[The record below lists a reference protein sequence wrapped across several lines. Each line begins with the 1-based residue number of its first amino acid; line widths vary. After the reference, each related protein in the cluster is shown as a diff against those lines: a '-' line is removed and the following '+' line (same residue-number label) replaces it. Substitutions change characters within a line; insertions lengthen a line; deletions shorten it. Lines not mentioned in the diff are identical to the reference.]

1 MANFL
6 STFLQLNFPYLR
18 AKNLRA
24 NNLRAKTMKINQES
38 HSTHISQKFNQELE
52 EIRSQLLEMGGLVEQ
67 QIHDAIQS
75 LTEGDTQLA
84 KEVCEKDHQVNQLQL
99 DIDEQC
105 TKILA
110 RRQPAASDLRL
121 VLAVIR
127 ATADLERIGDE
138 SSKIAKATL
147 KLAEEGT
154 SPRGYIE
161 ARHLGNQV
169 RKMVQDALHAFAR
182 FDTAQA
188 LAVLHEDKNV
198 DLEYKTATRSL
209 ITFMMEDPRSI
220 SQVMNIMWVLRS
232 LERVGDHASNLAEYV
247 IYLVEGQDVRYT
259 KTEVI
264 EAALTRPK
272 HSQK

>member
-1 MANFL
+1 
-6 STFLQLNFPYLR
+6 
-18 AKNLRA
+18 
-24 NNLRAKTMKINQES
+24 MKISQES
-38 HSTHISQKFNQELE
+38 HTTHISQKFNEELE

-75 LTEGDTQLA
+75 LVDGDTRLA
-84 KEVCEKDHQVNQLQL
+84 SEVRKKDKLVNHLQL
-99 DIDEQC
+99 EIDEQC
-105 TKILA
+105 TQILA

-127 ATADLERIGDE
+127 ATSDLERIGDE

-161 ARHLGNQV
+161 ARHLGNHV
-169 RKMVQDALHAFAR
+169 RQMVQDALNAFAR

-188 LAVLHEDKNV
+188 LAVLREDDNV
-198 DLEYKTATRSL
+198 DLEYRSATRAL

-247 IYLVEGQDVRYT
+247 IYLVEGQDVRYA
-259 KTEVI
+259 KTEKI
-264 EAALTRPK
+264 EAAL
-272 HSQK
+272 SQHVRLEKRTTDNQREED